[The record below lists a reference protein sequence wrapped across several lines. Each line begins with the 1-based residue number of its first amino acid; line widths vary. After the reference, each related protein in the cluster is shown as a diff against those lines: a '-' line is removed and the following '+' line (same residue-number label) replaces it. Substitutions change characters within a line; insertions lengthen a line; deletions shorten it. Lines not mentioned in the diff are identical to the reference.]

1 MTWLLLTELSIKT
14 MTQLPDIDLLDVTPQ
29 DGLEVGD
36 KDDMVPVNRAVHEDD
51 DPIA

>member
-1 MTWLLLTELSIKT
+1 MT

-51 DPIA
+51 VPIA

>member
-36 KDDMVPVNRAVHEDD
+36 KVDMAHVNRVVCEDNN
-51 DPIA
+51 PIT